1 MLDPVP
7 NPAYSRSAVLDV
19 ADRDRAALISLTA
32 SVAGARVLVVLRRSG
47 V

>member
-7 NPAYSRSAVLDV
+7 NPAHSHSAALNV
-19 ADRDRAALISLTA
+19 ADRDRAVLISLTA
-32 SVAGARVLVVLRRSG
+32 SVAANGVLVVLRRSG